1 MLLIAQLIA
10 PPLQP
15 GPVRLPEVTPGE
27 QGLPRPQDRTSEQD
41 QIQLDLS
48 PEPPEPDRSPD
59 DDGGVPALFPKVE
72 GSLIYRPEQL
82 RQIFAS
88 CGRSTPSATLQACAA
103 ALSARFEADGYINTR
118 VYVLGDS
125 IPGALEVVEGRLAEI
140 RVITANPQ
148 LSARVRRLLRPL
160 QGTVLNLPALDRQ
173 IQYLKRQ
180 GGIDLVQGSIGRL
193 GSDVSQATLT
203 LWIDPSTDPI
213 RGDLSLRNEG
223 NAGYGQWRAVA
234 TMLQNNLLRDNDTLL
249 LYAEG
254 DMDDTPELGAVI
266 TSLSYV
272 YPLSENFRLNGSF
285 GYSRRNLVEGP
296 LMKEQWSFRQFQGY
310 GQLEWVF
317 KESLRQ
323 RWYAFGGVSL
333 NRNDSYASG
342 RPFALL
348 NTLQDFTTNTGF
360 FRFGVGVNSMSDRS
374 IWSATLYGLQS
385 ANGFSYQNQLTSL
398 GNLGI
403 EPAQATAF
411 GVSAVMAAA
420 IAPNA
425 SLAVRGAGQ
434 IALNPLIEDMGFTIG
449 SDTGIR
455 GLPGQAVSGDSGYL
469 GSFEIA
475 WSVWQRQ
482 RSTVQLVP
490 FVGFGF
496 VNRIRDIRGSSN
508 FFNDDIGAGGVL
520 ARVITGIG
528 WQIEIGWVSQFNHVD
543 QSGNAI
549 WGDKFLLGNG
559 VYTNVKYVF

>member
-15 GPVRLPEVTPGE
+15 GPVRLPEVAPAEQRTPR
-27 QGLPRPQDRTSEQD
+27 LQDRKGEQD
-41 QIQLDLS
+41 QIQIESDPGL
-48 PEPPEPDRSPD
+48 PQPATMPDQ
-59 DDGGVPALFPKVE
+59 DGGAPALFPKVE
-72 GSLIYRPEQL
+72 GSRIYSPEQL

-88 CGRSTPSATLQACAA
+88 CGRSTPSATLQACAE
-103 ALSARFEADGYINTR
+103 ALSARFEADGYVNTR
-118 VYVLGDS
+118 VYVLGGS
-125 IPGALEVVEGRLAEI
+125 TPGALEVVEGRLAEI
-140 RVITANPQ
+140 RVFAANPQ

-160 QGTVLNLPALDRQ
+160 QGTILNLPALDRQ

-203 LWIDPSTDPI
+203 LWIDTTADPL

-223 NAGYGQWRAVA
+223 NAGYGQWRGVA

-249 LYAEG
+249 VYAEG
-254 DMDDTPELGAVI
+254 DMDDKPELGAVI

-272 YPLSENFRLNGSF
+272 YPLRDTLRLNGSF

-296 LMKEQWSFRQFQGY
+296 VMNEQWSFRQFQGY

-323 RWYAFGGVSL
+323 RWYAFGGVSI
-333 NRNDSYASG
+333 NRNDSYAAG
-342 RPFALL
+342 RSFALL

-360 FRFGVGVNSMSDRS
+360 FRFGVGVNSMSEGS
-374 IWSATLYGLQS
+374 IWNATLYGLQS
-385 ANGFSYQNQLTSL
+385 ADGFSSQNQLTSL

-403 EPAQATAF
+403 EPARATAF
-411 GVSAVMAAA
+411 GVSAGMAAA
-420 IAPNA
+420 IAPNV
-425 SLAVRGAGQ
+425 SLTMRGAGQ

-455 GLPGQAVSGDSGYL
+455 GLPGQAISGDSGYL
-469 GSFEIA
+469 ASVEIA
-475 WSVWQRQ
+475 WSVWQR
-482 RSTVQLVP
+482 RSTTVQLVP
-490 FVGFGF
+490 FVGFGG
-496 VNRIRDIRGSSN
+496 VNRIREIRENSN
-508 FFNDDIGAGGVL
+508 VFNDDIGAGGVL
-520 ARVITGIG
+520 ARLLTGIG
-528 WQIEIGWVSQFNHVD
+528 WQIEIGWVSQFNHAD

-549 WGDKFLLGNG
+549 WGDNFLLGNG